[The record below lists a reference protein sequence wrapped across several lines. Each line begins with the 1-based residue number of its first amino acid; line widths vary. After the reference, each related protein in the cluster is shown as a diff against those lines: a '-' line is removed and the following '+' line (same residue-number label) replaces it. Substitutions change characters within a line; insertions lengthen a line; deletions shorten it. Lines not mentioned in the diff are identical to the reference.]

1 MDLISQPWGIY
12 LKKDIIIIK
21 NMLFAMALYS
31 QNNELLMSYYNH
43 TVGYNDIIRY
53 ISETDV
59 L

>member
-21 NMLFAMALYS
+21 NMLFSMALYS

>member
-1 MDLISQPWGIY
+1 MGDLSEERY
-12 LKKDIIIIK
+12 NNSKK
-21 NMLFAMALYS
+21 MFFAMALCS

>member
-1 MDLISQPWGIY
+1 MDLISQPRGIY
-12 LKKDIIIIK
+12 LKKDIIIVK
-21 NMLFAMALYS
+21 KMFFAMALCS
-31 QNNELLMSYYNH
+31 QNNELLISYYNH